1 MELAEE
7 PGGLVE
13 RVAALDIGKATVM
26 ACVRV
31 PHEDQ
36 RRRCQEVREYGTT
49 TGALLTLAGHLH
61 RHGVTLVVMEATS
74 DYWKPVFYLLEA
86 EGFTCWLLNARHVKN
101 VPGRPKTDKL
111 DAVWLAKVAER
122 GMCRPSLVHPRPI
135 RELRDLTRYRRSL
148 IRERTAEKQR
158 VEKLLEDAQI
168 KLSSVAS
175 NIFGVS
181 GRQMLAAMLA
191 GQHDPQVLARMA
203 HGRMRSKIPQLQ
215 EALAGQFTGHHAF
228 LLQMMLDRIDDLTAR
243 TGQVTARIEDQVAP
257 YARAIEQ
264 LDEITGVGVTSAQE
278 LIAELGPDMT
288 RFPTAGHLASWAR
301 FAPVTRSSAGK
312 AKGGSAGKG
321 NPWLA
326 ATLGEIVTAASRTDT
341 FLGERYHRIARRRGR
356 KRAIVAT
363 GNSVLTIIW
372 NVLSDPEARYHDLGA
387 AYYHSRTTSQHRE
400 RDLIRKLERL
410 TGKNV
415 TLQSGQPPAA

>member
-1 MELAEE
+1 VLA
-7 PGGLVE
+7 
-13 RVAALDIGKATVM
+13 
-26 ACVRV
+26 
-31 PHEDQ
+31 
-36 RRRCQEVREYGTT
+36 
-49 TGALLTLAGHLH
+49 
-61 RHGVTLVVMEATS
+61 
-74 DYWKPVFYLLEA
+74 A
-86 EGFTCWLLNARHVKN
+86 E
-101 VPGRPKTDKL
+101 RPKTDKL

-191 GQHDPQVLARMA
+191 GQRDPQILAGMA
-203 HGRMRSKIPQLQ
+203 HGRMRRKIPQLQ
-215 EALAGQFTGHHAF
+215 EALTGQFTGHHAF
-228 LLQMMLDRIDDLTAR
+228 LCQMMLDRIDDLTAR
-243 TGQVTARIEDQVAP
+243 IGQVTARIEEQIAP
-257 YARAIEQ
+257 YARAVEQ
-264 LDEITGVGVTSAQE
+264 LDEITGVGEISAQE

-301 FAPVTRSSAGK
+301 FAPVSRSSAGK
-312 AKGGSAGKG
+312 AKGASAGKG

-341 FLGERYHRIARRRGR
+341 FLGERYHRIARRRG
-356 KRAIVAT
+356 KRRAMVAT
-363 GNSVLTIIW
+363 GNSVLVIIW
-372 NVLSDPEARYHDLGA
+372 NVLSDPDARYHDLGPGF
-387 AYYHSRTTSQHRE
+387 YHSRTTSQHRE

-410 TGKNV
+410 TGKTV
-415 TLQSGQPPAA
+415 TLQPAA